1 MERRI
6 SNIVIGVADTQTVDP
21 HLPAAVE
28 LAEQLGA
35 TLHVAHGYYLPDPTL
50 HPYPEASALAP
61 AALRHLREGA
71 QERLQRQVRRAA
83 PNDGV
88 RARAVP
94 GPPEVAISRV
104 VDEVDADLVL
114 VGSTRFGKIG
124 QLFLGTTAQRV
135 LRGSKVPVLVMRGS
149 EAHPPRR
156 VLFTTDMSQASAS
169 AIETG
174 QGLLT
179 QLAGETGYDQRF
191 LLVLGYDLIA
201 PPPLSRNALAEAAIQ
216 ELRRFVDG
224 LEGQSGQAEVAIRV
238 GEPAHEI
245 RDEAT
250 EWQADLVVLGTHGR
264 SGVPRLLIGSVAESV
279 VRQAPCNV
287 LVIPP
292 GATDEDEGD

>member
-1 MERRI
+1 MERPIR
-6 SNIVIGVADTQTVDP
+6 NIVIGVADTQAVDP
-21 HLPAAVE
+21 HLQTAIE
-28 LAEQLGA
+28 LAEHLDA
-35 TLHVAHGYYLPDPTL
+35 TLHVTHGYYLPDPTL

-61 AALRHLREGA
+61 DALRHLREGA
-71 QERLQRQVRRAA
+71 QERLTRQVRAA
-83 PNDGV
+83 AASDRV

-94 GPPEVAISRV
+94 GPAEVAISKV
-104 VDEVDADLVL
+104 VDDVDADLVL
-114 VGSTRFGKIG
+114 VGSTRYGKIG

-135 LRGSKVPVLVMRGS
+135 LRGSKVPVLVMRGA
-149 EAHPPRR
+149 EARPPTR
-156 VLFTTDMSQASAS
+156 VLFTTDMSPASGS
-169 AIETG
+169 AIEAG

-179 QLAGETGYDQRF
+179 QLTTGAGYEQRF

-201 PPPLSRNALAEAAIQ
+201 PPPLSRSALAEAANL

-224 LEGQSGQAEVAIRV
+224 LAGQQGDAEIAIRV

-250 EWQADLVVLGTHGR
+250 EWNADLVVLGTHGR

-292 GATDEDEGD
+292 ANGED